1 MELSPK
7 LKQFYEEDR
16 GAVSIDWVVMTAAIV
31 SLGILIG
38 TSVNNIPDDVL
49 GKVDTYA
56 QGVDVTSGTAN
67 DG

>member
-7 LKQFYEEDR
+7 LFQFQHDES

-56 QGVDVTSGTAN
+56 QNVDVTSGSAAE
-67 DG
+67 D

>member
-1 MELSPK
+1 MELSPNFV
-7 LKQFYEEDR
+7 QFYQDER

-56 QGVDVTSGTAN
+56 QSVDVTSGTAN

>member
-1 MELSPK
+1 MELSPT
-7 LKQFYEEDR
+7 LVDFFQDER

>member
-1 MELSPK
+1 MELSPN
-7 LKQFYEEDR
+7 LVQFQHDES

-56 QGVDVTSGTAN
+56 QSVDVTSGTTN
-67 DG
+67 DR